1 MACVL
6 DAELHLCEN
15 YPFRHMQEAD
25 IMRLFDESV
34 KD

>member
-25 IMRLFDESV
+25 IEIIQ
-34 KD
+34 